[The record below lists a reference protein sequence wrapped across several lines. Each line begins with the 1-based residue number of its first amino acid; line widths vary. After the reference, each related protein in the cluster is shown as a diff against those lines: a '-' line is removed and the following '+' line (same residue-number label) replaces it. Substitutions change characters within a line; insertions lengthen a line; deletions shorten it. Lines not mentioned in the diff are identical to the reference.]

1 MALDATAREANIRD
15 SIKKFFV
22 DSLETTESIALTY
35 DKALSTPKVQ
45 GIAVNRWV
53 TILIGPMELEAM
65 STLVLN
71 IYVCTKQDSEGF
83 KLAQLRD
90 TVMGYLSD
98 TEQTDGMKR
107 IPLYR
112 SRASGNWTQLDG
124 GFVVQE
130 VTESGQMDA
139 PDETKF
145 KILSCTLRWSAK
157 I

>member
-1 MALDATAREANIRD
+1 MSLDATAREANIRD
-15 SIKKFFV
+15 SLKKFFV

-45 GIAVNRWV
+45 GIAVTRWV
-53 TILIGPMELEAM
+53 TILIGPMDLEAM

-130 VTESGQMDA
+130 VTESGQMEA

-145 KILSCTLRWSAK
+145 KILSATLRWSAK